1 MKYLAFIVFLFFVG
15 SVQSQTP
22 DLMPLPAKYT
32 IKDKD
37 FSINTSFKI
46 EIQGDANE
54 RVYKEASR
62 FFQRVAERT
71 GLFFKTWMVDEGSK
85 LSGRGLL
92 IKIKSKGK
100 LALGMDES
108 YSLQIDQAQI
118 LLSANNDI
126 GAIRGLATLIQLIG
140 ADQQGYYFKGI
151 AIEDEPRFTWR
162 GLLVSQPYHFMP
174 MDVIKRTID
183 AMAAVKMNVLHFYI
197 SDDQGYRIESKVYP
211 RLHQLAS
218 DGMYFSHE
226 QVREMVRYADQRG
239 IRVVPEIDVPGH
251 STAMIYAYPHLASV
265 ARDYALQD
273 HWGVFDP
280 TLDPTKASTYTFLD
294 SLLTE
299 VASLFPDQYFHIG
312 GDENTGKD
320 WQKNQSIRSFMQSN
334 NLKTTLAL
342 QNYFNRKVQ
351 AILQKSGKITVGW
364 DEVLMKEVAPAS
376 AKQYFQ
382 EGRYDQLIET
392 SVPKDMVIQSWR
404 GMEALLSSAKNG
416 YKSILSKGF
425 YIDLV
430 QPASYHYL
438 TDPIP
443 FRNDIIIPDSEAN
456 FDRFESDIIKKIQQ
470 GEKLLSP
477 EEEKLILGGE
487 ATMWTEHVSAETF
500 DSRVWPRTAAIAERL
515 WSPADLRN
523 VDDMY
528 RRMDIVSIQLESL
541 GLTHIKN
548 KDMMLRRLMGTN
560 DITALSNL
568 VQYLEPVQ
576 GYKRNRANNFTRFSP
591 YTLMVDIAVPD
602 QKAVRSVTA
611 LLVNA
616 GVTKEIDK
624 LNQVEHLLQ
633 QWIVDARKVQ
643 LDIDQKP
650 ALKDLLVPAIYLEKI
665 AAVGINAIGIY
676 KSGNELEKF
685 WDEEKE
691 ELFKKAAKENGYCE
705 LKVVIPLKNFINNLV
720 KQ

>member
-1 MKYLAFIVFLFFVG
+1 MKYLAFIVSLFFVG

-32 IKDKD
+32 INNKD

-62 FFQRVAERT
+62 FFQRVSERT

-92 IKIKSKGK
+92 IKIKNKGK

-118 LLSANNDI
+118 LLTANNDI

-226 QVREMVRYADQRG
+226 QVREMVQYADQRG

-265 ARDYALQD
+265 ERDYALQD

-320 WQKNQSIRSFMQSN
+320 WQKNQSIRSFMLSN

-364 DEVLMKEVAPAS
+364 DEVLMKEMAPAS

-392 SVPKDMVIQSWR
+392 NVPKDMVIQSWR

-456 FDRFESDIIKKIQQ
+456 FDRFESDIIKKIKQ

-643 LDIDQKP
+643 FDIDQKP

>member
-1 MKYLAFIVFLFFVG
+1 MKYLIFLVSLFFVVP
-15 SVQSQTP
+15 VQSQIP

-32 IKDKD
+32 LKNKD

-92 IKIKSKGK
+92 IKIKTKGN

-118 LLSANNDI
+118 LLTANNDI

-140 ADQQGYYFKGI
+140 AGQEGYFFKGI

-174 MDVIKRTID
+174 MDLIKRTID

-226 QVREMVRYADQRG
+226 QVREMVQYADQRG

-376 AKQYFQ
+376 AKKYFQ
-382 EGRYDQLIET
+382 DGRYDQLIET
-392 SVPKDMVIQSWR
+392 NVPKDMVIQSWR

-470 GEKLLSP
+470 GEKLLSA

-515 WSPADLRN
+515 WSPAELRN

-548 KDMMLRRLMGTN
+548 KEMMLRRLMGTN
-560 DITALSNL
+560 DVTALSNL

-611 LLVNA
+611 LFANA
-616 GVTKEIDK
+616 GVTKEIEK
-624 LNQVEHLLQ
+624 LNQVESLLQ

-650 ALKDLLVPAIYLEKI
+650 ALKDFLVPTIYLEKI

-676 KSGNELEKF
+676 KSGSELEKF

-691 ELFKKAAKENGYCE
+691 ELFKKAVKENGYCE